1 VWLVIQTPLADM
13 HNAYRAQQKTTK
25 GRIRYNQL
33 QLLHK
38 TNVTD
43 SSNKVRVQII
53 ESRPPGF
60 DRELEPAKP
69 VVATD
74 IRPVNP
80 SYPTTIPAGVLL

>member
-1 VWLVIQTPLADM
+1 MDELKLRVSWVWLVIQTPLANM
-13 HNAYRAQQKTTK
+13 HNACNKKQQKTGYDTTSC
-25 GRIRYNQL
+25 L
-33 QLLHK
+33 LLHK

-43 SSNKVRVQII
+43 SSNKVRLQVI

-74 IRPVNP
+74 IRPVSP
-80 SYPTTIPAGVLL
+80 AYPA